1 MSLVY
6 KRVHESI
13 KYRLRTFASG
23 RFASYCRPVT
33 PLFVLTELCNAR
45 CIHCDIWKNR
55 GTEDSPTVAEWKTVL
70 RDLRGWLGP
79 TQVVF
84 TGGEA
89 LLKPFTTDL
98 VEHASASGLFA
109 ELLTHGY
116 WDDQSRI
123 EKLVLARPWRITI
136 SVDGIGELHT
146 RIRGR
151 ENFWAKTSKTIRTI
165 QRVRKAHNI
174 GTTIRLKTV
183 IMSHNLDGVS
193 EVARF
198 ARQGGMEVFYQPIEQ
213 NYNTPEDAHW
223 FEHSDNWLRDTDQA
237 VRVVESLIQMKKE
250 GYPIANSFAQLEA
263 MIPYFRHPGAHRI
276 STQEHRAHEHRP
288 LCSALT
294 MMQLQANGDVTVCTA
309 QPPVRNIKTM
319 PIREIWKNRPQWWKS
334 GCCLDWRLSAE
345 EKAAI
350 SPAAVPAGIR
360 ASAESG
366 PPEM

>member
-1 MSLVY
+1 MAGAD
-6 KRVHESI
+6 
-13 KYRLRTFASG
+13 ASG
-23 RFASYCRPVT
+23 LHRRRS
-33 PLFVLTELCNAR
+33 
-45 CIHCDIWKNR
+45 
-55 GTEDSPTVAEWKTVL
+55 
-70 RDLRGWLGP
+70 
-79 TQVVF
+79 
-84 TGGEA
+84 

-198 ARQGGMEVFYQPIEQ
+198 ARQGGMEVFYQPSSR
-213 NYNTPEDAHW
+213 TTT
-223 FEHSDNWLRDTDQA
+223 LRKT
-237 VRVVESLIQMKKE
+237 RTGS
-250 GYPIANSFAQLEA
+250 
-263 MIPYFRHPGAHRI
+263 
-276 STQEHRAHEHRP
+276 STA
-288 LCSALT
+288 T
-294 MMQLQANGDVTVCTA
+294 IG
-309 QPPVRNIKTM
+309 
-319 PIREIWKNRPQWWKS
+319 
-334 GCCLDWRLSAE
+334 
-345 EKAAI
+345 
-350 SPAAVPAGIR
+350 
-360 ASAESG
+360 
-366 PPEM
+366 